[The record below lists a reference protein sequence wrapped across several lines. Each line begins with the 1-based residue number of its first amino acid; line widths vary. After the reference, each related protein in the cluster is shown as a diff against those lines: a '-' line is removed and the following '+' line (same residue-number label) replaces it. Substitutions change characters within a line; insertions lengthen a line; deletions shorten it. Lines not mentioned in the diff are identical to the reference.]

1 MKKIESV
8 LLIYPT
14 LKKRVL
20 IYPAS
25 LCADLAR
32 LQGMAVGKINL

>member
-1 MKKIESV
+1 MKKMESV

-14 LKKRVL
+14 PKKKVL
-20 IYPAS
+20 TYSTS